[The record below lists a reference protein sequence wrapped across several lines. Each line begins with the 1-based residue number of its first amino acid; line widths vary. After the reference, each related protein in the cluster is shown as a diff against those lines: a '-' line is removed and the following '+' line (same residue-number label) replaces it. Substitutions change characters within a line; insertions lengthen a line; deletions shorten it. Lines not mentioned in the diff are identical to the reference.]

1 MGGTPGIQWVK
12 ARDGAKHAAMHRTAP
27 TRKNYLA
34 PNSSSAEG
42 EKPNSSPIRC
52 KEMHTQKYAV
62 IFSGIMG
69 LGSSSETKI
78 LKL

>member
-1 MGGTPGIQWVK
+1 MGGAPGIQWIK

-42 EKPNSSPIRC
+42 EKPNSSPKRC
-52 KEMHTQKYAV
+52 KENAYPEICSYLLWNYGFRFK
-62 IFSGIMG
+62 FRD
-69 LGSSSETKI
+69 
-78 LKL
+78 